1 MTATVRSPDGRVVVD
16 ARLRERR
23 VEVRRNEGRRRLQR
37 LSAAA
42 IVVLVLAAGYGVT
55 RSPLLAVRALRLEG
69 ASHVTEAQIRR
80 ASGIHNGLAMTD
92 VDASAAQ
99 GRLEALPWVA
109 TARVQ
114 REWPGEVRVTVT
126 ERTPV
131 AQAAVGSAWFLIDDT
146 GRVLDK
152 AATRSAGLPTVEG
165 VTAAVPGKTLAH
177 ADVLVPV
184 VTRMPALVR
193 DAVDH
198 VSLVKGSVVQLT
210 LVGGGV
216 AVFGGADHL
225 SAKYVSLT
233 TMLDHL
239 PQLHD
244 GCTLDVSVP
253 EAPTLTPEEG
263 CA

>member
-42 IVVLVLAAGYGVT
+42 IVIAILALGYGVT
-55 RSPLLAVRALRLEG
+55 RSPLLAVRKLRLEG
-69 ASHVTEAQIRR
+69 ASQVNEAQVRQ
-80 ASGIHNGLAMTD
+80 ASGIHSGVAMID
-92 VDASAAQ
+92 VDTSAAQ
-99 GRLEALPWVA
+99 RRLEALPWVD
-109 TARVQ
+109 TAHVQ
-114 REWPGEVRVTVT
+114 REWPGEVRVTLT

-131 AQAAVGSAWFLIDDT
+131 AQVVVGSSWYLIDDT

-152 AATRSAGLPTVEG
+152 
-165 VTAAVPGKTLAH
+165 TAARRVDLATVKGVAAAQPGKVLAH
-177 ADVLVPV
+177 SDVLVPV
-184 VTRMPALVR
+184 VTRMPVVVQE
-193 DAVDH
+193 AVDH

-210 LVGGGV
+210 LLGGGV
-216 AVFGGADHL
+216 ATFGGADHL

-239 PQLHD
+239 PQLHK